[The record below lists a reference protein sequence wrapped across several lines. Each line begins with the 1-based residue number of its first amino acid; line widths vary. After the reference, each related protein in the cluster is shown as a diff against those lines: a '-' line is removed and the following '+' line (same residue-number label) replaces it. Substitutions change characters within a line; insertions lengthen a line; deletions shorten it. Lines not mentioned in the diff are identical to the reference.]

1 MSTLRMLLV
10 GMLFLSMF
18 AGTSTVVANPP
29 AGTMAVVVPSSKQ
42 GDALR
47 TLRKKTFGRKDIGFL
62 QRTKI
67 TMQVLRQLRKG
78 WLKAEDPSEGDR
90 LAKSSR
96 RLGIIGI
103 SCLGGIIIPYVGS
116 AAFLA
121 ALVLGIIAIVQGRSA
136 RRLGSKMKT
145 GEKLGYITIGLWG
158 LLLLLAVAAL
168 YLLVVGWGG

>member
-1 MSTLRMLLV
+1 MSTIRMLLI
-10 GMLFLSMF
+10 GILFLSMI
-18 AGTSTVVANPP
+18 AGTSTVFAHPP

-47 TLRKKTFGRKDIGFL
+47 TLREKTFGRKDIGFL

-67 TMQVLRQLRKG
+67 TMNVLRHLRNG

-96 RLGIIGI
+96 TLGIIGI

-168 YLLVVGWGG
+168 YLLVVAWGG

>member
-1 MSTLRMLLV
+1 MGCHFFIPPEAGQSLFLSYFSTRINILKIMSTIRTLLA
-10 GMLFLSMF
+10 GILFLSMI
-18 AGTSTVVANPP
+18 AGTSTVVAHPP

-90 LAKSSR
+90 LAR
-96 RLGIIGI
+96 RHLGRGFGW
-103 SCLGGIIIPYVGS
+103 SYCRKEAWL
-116 AAFLA
+116 
-121 ALVLGIIAIVQGRSA
+121 A
-136 RRLGSKMKT
+136 RRDLRR
-145 GEKLGYITIGLWG
+145 
-158 LLLLLAVAAL
+158 
-168 YLLVVGWGG
+168 YLRWR